1 MNASWEA
8 IELRMQERGVG
19 TLSRLAEMSG
29 NSVKSLTRIKQ
40 GRASNA
46 TTIERIAKALGVETA
61 ALCQPPD
68 EARKREAMERLEKE
82 GYREIPIPMD
92 RSTRL
97 AYRLVSAR
105 YKVRFDTLVKL
116 GPLFAVA
123 MFEKCLAARRAR
135 LDAFREAF
143 DAALAAVPSHL
154 PTPSAA
160 ISGFEEA
167 YGLEE
172 RSIASNDLTGP
183 DFEALA
189 HLSVEDDIDE
199 VHPFAEFLSQFASDL
214 APDLIEIT
222 CVPGGSLADIDYS
235 VLAAD
240 LDNLTNG
247 DERALFALEHEYGRV
262 TDMPADVR
270 SSSDPAERAR
280 WLADRVP
287 NDVWAAEEKRRSDFL
302 ESRSHIKL

>member
-82 GYREIPIPMD
+82 GYRELPTPMD

-97 AYRLVSAR
+97 AYRLV
-105 YKVRFDTLVKL
+105 
-116 GPLFAVA
+116 
-123 MFEKCLAARRAR
+123 